1 MYKIYRN
8 VFTETECNNFID
20 LIGNRDV
27 QSGKNIYLEPTD
39 EFEIFRTYGHDVAEF
54 DRSIQHDRIIRARNP
69 LVPGMNENQDSEY
82 FPMLIDFMQPVL
94 DIVKEDWYKD
104 ATVENCYGV
113 DLNSYPSTTF
123 LEPHADRTYIFA
135 IVMIKN
141 RNLEGGDLVFWERDK
156 HDFREIVS
164 EFIKN
169 KHKPDIRISDLQTG
183 DVFVC
188 YDKPYY
194 HAIEPVV
201 SGVRQTSIIRWDNN
215 DRQY

>member
-1 MYKIYRN
+1 
-8 VFTETECNNFID
+8 
-20 LIGNRDV
+20 
-27 QSGKNIYLEPTD
+27 
-39 EFEIFRTYGHDVAEF
+39 
-54 DRSIQHDRIIRARNP
+54 
-69 LVPGMNENQDSEY
+69 
-82 FPMLIDFMQPVL
+82 
-94 DIVKEDWYKD
+94 
-104 ATVENCYGV
+104 
-113 DLNSYPSTTF
+113 
-123 LEPHADRTYIFA
+123 
-135 IVMIKN
+135 MIKN

>member
-1 MYKIYRN
+1 MR
-8 VFTETECNNFID
+8 TETVSHLTRSTSKLSMQQNE
-20 LIGNRDV
+20 
-27 QSGKNIYLEPTD
+27 QSKVSALSP
-39 EFEIFRTYGHDVAEF
+39 
-54 DRSIQHDRIIRARNP
+54 
-69 LVPGMNENQDSEY
+69 
-82 FPMLIDFMQPVL
+82 
-94 DIVKEDWYKD
+94 
-104 ATVENCYGV
+104 
-113 DLNSYPSTTF
+113 
-123 LEPHADRTYIFA
+123 
-135 IVMIKN
+135 
-141 RNLEGGDLVFWERDK
+141 
-156 HDFREIVS
+156 REIVS